1 MFGCFSVLLIKLSC
15 CCAFVGCC
23 CRLLFLGVMSLLLSF
38 VVVVVVLVFVLNSF
52 YFVPFVFCVGYLCV
66 VVGFRFALDMSV

>member
-1 MFGCFSVLLIKLSC
+1 MRYSNYFVVIRACGVLCMCLHVSC
-15 CCAFVGCC
+15 CVLMCVW
-23 CRLLFLGVMSLLLSF
+23 LLF
-38 VVVVVVLVFVLNSF
+38 FVLNSF